1 MNFNKIAFL
10 VLILV
15 GFQTSHIFSQD
26 KETWEF
32 KVLIGVESR
41 TAKEYG
47 DVNALKEIM
56 KTVFDTVNHRFN
68 APGVFKGQFKFIP
81 DSVYIFT
88 ANNKKARERCFKPHP
103 NHLIHIVVN
112 GYDTGGGYYG
122 TPHRAIYHAWGM
134 EQDGGPFATKAVD
147 GIAHEF
153 GHARG
158 AMDIYACKV
167 SKDKNP
173 VNHEE
178 FKGPE
183 SVMNICYGATQ
194 WDDHS
199 IAIINQSA
207 DSANPPQLKDLF
219 PKHIRVLATDIKG
232 KSIDGCQ
239 IKFYPVKW
247 YSYSVIPEP
256 ILVETLN
263 SKGEFFF
270 DLEKNNPMIIDYNTP
285 FDEGGSNNM
294 YFNML
299 VELEYNKE
307 LYYKWM
313 PIYEI
318 QNAKIKNHSEE
329 FTLSFVLSESEKN

>member
-1 MNFNKIAFL
+1 MNLNKTVIVVLFL
-10 VLILV
+10 L
-15 GFQTSHIFSQD
+15 GFQTMNAFAQE

-47 DVNALKEIM
+47 DVSALKDIM
-56 KTVFDTVNHRFN
+56 KPIFETVNDRFN
-68 APGVFKGQFKFIP
+68 APGVFDGQFKFIP

-88 ANNKKARERCFKPHP
+88 ADNEKARARCFEPHP
-103 NHLIHIVVN
+103 NHLIHVVVN
-112 GYDTGGGYYG
+112 GFDTGGGYYG
-122 TPHRAIYHAWGM
+122 VPHRAIYHAWGM

-173 VNHEE
+173 INHEE

-183 SVMNICYGATQ
+183 SVMNYCYGATQ

-199 IAIINQSA
+199 IAIINKSA
-207 DSANPPQLKDLF
+207 DSADTPQLKDLF
-219 PKHIRVLATDIKG
+219 PKQIKISVSNING
-232 KSIDGCQ
+232 ESCEGSVV
-239 IKFYPVKW
+239 KFYPVKW
-247 YSYSVIPEP
+247 YSYTVIPEP
-256 ILVETLN
+256 IIVETLN
-263 SKGEFFF
+263 AKGEIIF
-270 DLEKNNPMIIDYNTP
+270 DLEENNPLIIDKHTP
-285 FDEGGSNNM
+285 FDAGGSNNM

-299 VELEYNKE
+299 AELQYNNKK
-307 LYYKWM
+307 YYKWM

-318 QNAKIKNHSEE
+318 QNAKIKDHSEE
-329 FTLSFVLSESEKN
+329 YVLSFTLSEK